1 MAQQYLFGVDLGGT
15 TVKMG
20 LFEKDG
26 TLLEKWEIKTRK
38 EENGSYILGDIAA
51 SIKAKMEE
59 KKLEK
64 SDVIGVGM
72 GVPGPVKED
81 GTVMKCA
88 NLGWGI
94 FNVEEELN
102 KLVNLKVQVG
112 NDANVAALGEMWQ
125 GGGKGYHDM
134 VMVTLGTGVGG
145 GIIVNGKMVYGVHGA
160 GGEIGHMKVDN
171 DETDVCGCGKK
182 GCLEQYS
189 SATGIV
195 RLAKKAL
202 AQSAE
207 PSKLRDLTEVTAKDI
222 FDLARDKDALAM
234 QCVETLGSYL
244 GTAIANISAVVD
256 PEVIVIGGGVS
267 RAGDILIDTVRRYY
281 RENAFHACRDAQF
294 AVASL
299 GNDAGIFGGA
309 KLILD

>member
-38 EENGSYILGDIAA
+38 EENGSYILGDIAD

-112 NDANVAALGEMWQ
+112 NDANVAALGEM
-125 GGGKGYHDM
+125 
-134 VMVTLGTGVGG
+134 
-145 GIIVNGKMVYGVHGA
+145 
-160 GGEIGHMKVDN
+160 
-171 DETDVCGCGKK
+171 
-182 GCLEQYS
+182 
-189 SATGIV
+189 
-195 RLAKKAL
+195 
-202 AQSAE
+202 
-207 PSKLRDLTEVTAKDI
+207 
-222 FDLARDKDALAM
+222 
-234 QCVETLGSYL
+234 
-244 GTAIANISAVVD
+244 
-256 PEVIVIGGGVS
+256 
-267 RAGDILIDTVRRYY
+267 
-281 RENAFHACRDAQF
+281 
-294 AVASL
+294 
-299 GNDAGIFGGA
+299 
-309 KLILD
+309 